1 MIVEKE
7 SRVEALRER
16 LLYPLKKRDPQGSD
30 FWYLH
35 PGESEADAEETAP
48 ISVGFFSELNDLT
61 DEREIQ
67 RLLTSKEWQQK
78 IYGHYLNR
86 SVENKPVVYLLL
98 PTEDGAGRVPLVL
111 PTEGGLRQRNIQTFA
126 WGSAELETRLNRLR
140 QGELPIATKA
150 LISIPLVERAFY
162 QPIKTAKDLA
172 HLLAEA
178 ARRIEQI
185 IPKVYKSEE
194 HRYPASQGNEGYLHK
209 LLKSF
214 QDELLPSLRLASE
227 NEKDYSFSDIYAQTI
242 AYSLFTARVFSYVQ
256 DQRQG
261 NPKETLFDRESAWQQ
276 LPETNPFLRRLF
288 QDVSERSSDE
298 LGDELIGA
306 IAEIFT
312 ILRAAKMDVILQ
324 DFREK
329 QNRKD
334 IVIHFYESFLDAYK
348 QEMRERRGVYYTPES
363 IVSYMVK
370 SVDYI
375 LRKDFSLADGLADA
389 SKIQYGQANSKE
401 SRETHKVL
409 ITDVAAGTGTFL
421 HGVIDHIYRSFDHNS
436 ADWSDYV
443 AKDLLPRLLGFEL
456 LMAPYAVAHMKLGLQ
471 LLESGYKFNTPERLR
486 VFLTNTLQEAFQIPS
501 ADGYDSW
508 FRDEANAANA
518 VKEKAPV
525 MVILGNPP
533 YSGVSENTGNW
544 IHELLRGKDILNH
557 QPTQSYFEVD
567 GKPLNERK
575 HWLNDDYVK
584 FIRFGQ
590 WRIEQTG
597 YGVLAFIT
605 NHGYLDNPTFRGMRQ
620 SLMETFDDIY
630 VLDLHGNVKKKE
642 SSPDGTKDANVFNIQ
657 QGVAIGVFVKRL
669 NGNKTPA
676 TIHHSDVW
684 GSQEAKYRWLE
695 DNDVE
700 TTHWETLA
708 PQSPFYLFVPQ
719 DTQYLTEYEQGWKLT
734 DIFPVNSTGI
744 VTARDHFVLDF
755 DRDSLL
761 QRIQEF
767 ANPTLSDVATREKY
781 FWGKGSSKY
790 PDGDTRGWK
799 LPEARRKVQSDPDW
813 EKRVVSC
820 SYRPFDYRKLYY
832 TEWMVD
838 WSRGEVMGHM
848 LAGENLA
855 FHVCRQTVSE
865 SWQHILATNQL
876 TDDCYVSNKSR
887 ERGYTIPLHLYPEAE
902 SEKALGITRRP
913 NLCQPFL
920 NDITA
925 KLGYTPTP
933 EAIFYYIY
941 AIFHSPTYRSRYAE
955 FLKIDFP
962 RVPLTRNDTL
972 FRQLAAYGEQLVA
985 LHLMKSASLAQN
997 QLPQFVEQGGNC
1009 IVDPAHPK
1017 YEINTLSVIINKKGD
1032 RFTDIP
1038 QAVWNFYVGGYPV
1051 CAKWLKD
1058 RKGRTLSPQDITH
1071 YQQIVVALS
1080 ETIKLMTAIDQAIP
1094 GFPIE

>member
-1 MIVEKE
+1 MVGEVASIKTIVEKE

-48 ISVGFFSELNDLT
+48 IAVGFFSELNDLT

-86 SVENKPVVYLLL
+86 SVENKPVMYLLL

-194 HRYPASQGNEGYLHK
+194 QRYPASEGKEGYLHK

-214 QDELLPSLRLASE
+214 QDELLPSLHLESE

-329 QNRKD
+329 QNRED
-334 IVIHFYESFLDAYK
+334 IVIRFYEDFLAAYK
-348 QEMRERRGVYYTPES
+348 PDMRERRGVYYTPEPV
-363 IVSYMVK
+363 VSYMVK
-370 SVDYI
+370 SVDV
-375 LRKDFSLADGLADA
+375 LLKEKFNKPLGLADPEVMILDPA
-389 SKIQYGQANSKE
+389 C
-401 SRETHKVL
+401 
-409 ITDVAAGTGTFL
+409 GTGTFL
-421 HGVIDHIYRSFDHNS
+421 LKICQIIYDRFNAEREAIVARVGDISWSEYVSDH
-436 ADWSDYV
+436 
-443 AKDLLPRLLGFEL
+443 LLPRIFGFEL
-456 LMAPYAVAHMKLGLQ
+456 LMAPYAIAHLKLGLF
-471 LLESGYKFNTPERLR
+471 LEETGYQFDSGKRLG
-486 VFLTNTLQEAFQIPS
+486 VYLTNCLDQSLPSKPELGFQEFISQE
-501 ADGYDSW
+501 G
-508 FRDEANAANA
+508 NAALEI
-518 VKEKAPV
+518 KLHEPI
-525 MVILGNPP
+525 MIIIGNPP
-533 YSGVSENTGNW
+533 YSPSIFEGDWIMNLMKQYKDGLNEKKSDLNREEWKFLRFAQSKLETVGQGIASFVINNTF
-544 IHELLRGKDILNH
+544 IDAITLRGL
-557 QPTQSYFEVD
+557 
-567 GKPLNERK
+567 RK
-575 HWLNDDYVK
+575 SVC
-584 FIRFGQ
+584 G
-590 WRIEQTG
+590 
-597 YGVLAFIT
+597 
-605 NHGYLDNPTFRGMRQ
+605 
-620 SLMETFDDIY
+620 SFDEIKI
-630 VLDLHGNVKKKE
+630 LDLHGNIKRQEKC
-642 SSPDGTKDANVFNIQ
+642 PDGSKDEGVFDIQ
-657 QGVAIGVFVKRL
+657 QGVAVGTFIRCAETSTDSTVAHADIWGLKESKYQQLSANNILTTEWKSIKPKHPYFFL
-669 NGNKTPA
+669 CNKNLA
-676 TIHHSDVW
+676 DGQEFEDYWKIDQIFTIH
-684 GSQEAKYRWLE
+684 GSGVK
-695 DNDVE
+695 
-700 TTHWETLA
+700 T
-708 PQSPFYLFVPQ
+708 
-719 DTQYLTEYEQGWKLT
+719 
-734 DIFPVNSTGI
+734 
-744 VTARDHFVLDF
+744 
-755 DRDSLL
+755 DRDPLFIDLDKRALSERMCTFYSNECFNQEFIEAYRVEDSSSYNLL
-761 QRIQEF
+761 QRR
-767 ANPTLSDVATREKY
+767 RE
-781 FWGKGSSKY
+781 
-790 PDGDTRGWK
+790 TK
-799 LPEARRKVQSDPDW
+799 LELNHIRSIL
-813 EKRVVSC
+813 
-820 SYRPFDYRKLYY
+820 YRPFDERYIYY
-832 TEWMVD
+832 DPALT
-838 WSRGEVMGHM
+838 SRSAWQVTKHII
-848 LAGENLA
+848 AQENLGLV
-855 FHVCRQTVSE
+855 FMRQVSQQE
-865 SWQHILATNQL
+865 DYSHFLATSHPVDNRAFYSNRGIMQL
-876 TDDCYVSNKSR
+876 APLYLFPETD
-887 ERGYTIPLHLYPEAE
+887 A
-902 SEKALGITRRP
+902 EKAMGFDRYP
-913 NLCQPFL
+913 NLSQPFL

-962 RVPLTRNDTL
+962 RVPLTRSDTL

-985 LHLMKSASLAQN
+985 LHLMKSAKLTQTH
-997 QLPQFVEQGGNC
+997 QHPHFVEQGGKC
-1009 IVDPAHPK
+1009 IIDPAHPK
-1017 YEINTLSVIINKKGD
+1017 YEINTRSVIINKKGD

-1038 QAVWNFYVGGYPV
+1038 PSVWNFYVGGYPV

-1058 RKGRTLSPQDITH
+1058 RKGRTLSPADIAH
-1071 YQQIVVALS
+1071 YQQIVVALD